1 MIKWHVHLLPAMFE
15 SQCRHDQNKNKE
27 SEMKDETKDFVADK
41 DNSQGINDGKDKV
54 NPRKNT

>member
-1 MIKWHVHLLPAMFE
+1 
-15 SQCRHDQNKNKE
+15 
-27 SEMKDETKDFVADK
+27 MKDETKDFVADK